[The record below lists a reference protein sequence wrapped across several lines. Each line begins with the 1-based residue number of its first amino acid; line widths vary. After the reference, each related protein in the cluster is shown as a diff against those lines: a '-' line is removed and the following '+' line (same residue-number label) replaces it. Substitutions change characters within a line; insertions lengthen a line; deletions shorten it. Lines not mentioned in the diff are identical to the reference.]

1 MRNHMVVP
9 HVNFFVRVVFTNL
22 IINPASFRASLMIF
36 KGVRCLHCH
45 VHCSVSSSLI
55 TSIGG
60 IEGLTGF

>member
-1 MRNHMVVP
+1 M
-9 HVNFFVRVVFTNL
+9 NL

-36 KGVRCLHCH
+36 KGFRCLHCH